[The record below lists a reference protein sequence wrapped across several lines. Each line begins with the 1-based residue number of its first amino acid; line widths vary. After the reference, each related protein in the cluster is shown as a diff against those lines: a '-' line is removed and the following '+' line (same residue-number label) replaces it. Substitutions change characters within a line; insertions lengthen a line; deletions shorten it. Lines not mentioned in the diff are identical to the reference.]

1 MTIKDYA
8 AFINVTPQAI
18 YKKLKDNHQPTAE
31 LVDAETKQLTPSGLA
46 RLDELFANKVAKL
59 ETTTDVEQVA
69 AQLPTNTDNQRLQTE
84 VDRLRLALDAEKEQH
99 AAQKKA
105 NEALAAQLDRA
116 NDKLA
121 TLNDEVERWH
131 DMATML
137 AEKIPALTAVEQ
149 PAPDTEQN
157 TVGKEDEKKQNFG
170 KIAYISITIA
180 AITATICGI
189 WYVAHTILH

>member
-8 AFINVTPQAI
+8 ALINVTPQAV

-46 RLDELFANKVAKL
+46 KLDALFANKVAKL
-59 ETTTDVEQVA
+59 ETTADVEQVA
-69 AQLPTNTDNQRLQTE
+69 EQLPTNTDNQRLQTE

-121 TLNDEVERWH
+121 TLSDEVERWH
-131 DMATML
+131 GMATML
-137 AEKIPALTAVEQ
+137 AEKIPALTAGEQ
-149 PAPDTEQN
+149 PAPDAEQN
-157 TVGKEDEKKQNFG
+157 TVGKEDEKKHNFG

-180 AITATICGI
+180 AITATLCGI
-189 WYVAHTILH
+189 WYVAQTILH